1 MTPAFEL
8 KGRTTNVEVST
19 KTDLSNNWT
28 YFNYALIN
36 EETRQGYDFGREVSY
51 YNGRDSDGSW
61 AEGSVGDTA
70 AIPGIPSGRY
80 YLRVEPEMAPNSR
93 SVDYE
98 IRVRRDV
105 PRASW
110 FWFVAI
116 MLLIPPAWT
125 TFRRLTFEG
134 QRWRESD
141 YAPAISSSSGDDD

>member
-1 MTPAFEL
+1 
-8 KGRTTNVEVST
+8 
-19 KTDLSNNWT
+19 
-28 YFNYALIN
+28 
-36 EETRQGYDFGREVSY
+36 
-51 YNGRDSDGSW
+51 
-61 AEGSVGDTA
+61 
-70 AIPGIPSGRY
+70 
-80 YLRVEPEMAPNSR
+80 MAPSSR

-125 TFRRLTFEG
+125 TFRRFSFES

-141 YAPAISSSSGDDD
+141 YAPVGSSSGGDDD